1 MNLHEYQAKQIFKQY
16 GLPVSQ
22 GIACKT
28 AEEAVEAIKQLQ
40 GEQWAIKCQIHAGGR
55 GKAGG
60 VKLVRNEAEVR
71 EFADK
76 WLGKR
81 LVTFQTDANGQPVN
95 TLYLEETCNIDRE
108 LYLGAVVDRSAQ
120 KVIFMASSA
129 GGMNIEEVAEKTPE
143 LIHKAVID
151 PLTGGQGYQGR
162 ELAFKLGLKGDEVKQ
177 FADIFVK
184 LANLFVEKDL
194 AL

>member
-1 MNLHEYQAKQIFKQY
+1 MGDKVPN
-16 GLPVSQ
+16 SRW
-22 GIACKT
+22 
-28 AEEAVEAIKQLQ
+28 
-40 GEQWAIKCQIHAGGR
+40 WAWQSR
-55 GKAGG
+55 R

-129 GGMNIEEVAEKTPE
+129 GGMNIEEVAEKT
-143 LIHKAVID
+143 L
-151 PLTGGQGYQGR
+151 
-162 ELAFKLGLKGDEVKQ
+162 
-177 FADIFVK
+177 
-184 LANLFVEKDL
+184 N
-194 AL
+194 